1 MLRRIVF
8 MLAMLAATLG
18 TGPLVAAELEVQK
31 VSDDVYALVGAIS
44 QRDAENLGNNAT
56 FGLVVTKEGAVLI
69 DAGGSYKGAQQI
81 HRAIKSI
88 TDKPVKIVINTGGQD
103 HRWLGN
109 DYFRQQGARIIAS
122 KAAVADQKKRV
133 NDQLSTLDRLVGE
146 KGMAGTQPAYAD
158 ETFDTRHELTLGGT
172 QFQLLHPGMAHTP
185 GDTYVWLPEQKVVFS
200 GDIVYVERILSVSS
214 VSKSKSWVEAFEA
227 MATLQPEHVVPGH
240 GHATDLERARADT
253 YDYLVTLREG
263 AAALIENGMGLESVN
278 MINQSKFSYL
288 KFFDDLKGPNAH
300 AVYRE
305 MEWE

>member
-8 MLAMLAATLG
+8 ILAMLAATFG

-56 FGLVVTKEGAVLI
+56 FGLVVTKEAAVLI

-172 QFQLLHPGMAHTP
+172 QFQLHHPGMAHTP

-200 GDIVYVERILSVSS
+200 GDIVYVERMLSVSS
-214 VSKSKSWVEAFEA
+214 VSKSKSWVEAFKA
-227 MATLQPEHVVPGH
+227 MAALQPEHVVPGH

>member
-1 MLRRIVF
+1 MLRRVVF
-8 MLAMLAATLG
+8 MLAMLVATFG

-133 NDQLSTLDRLVGE
+133 NDQLSTLDRLVG
-146 KGMAGTQPAYAD
+146 KQGMEGTQPAYAD
-158 ETFDTRHELTLGGT
+158 EIFDTRHELTLGVT
-172 QFQLLHPGMAHTP
+172 QLQLHHPGMAHTP
-185 GDTYVWLPEQKVVFS
+185 GDSYVWLPEQKVVFS
-200 GDIVYVERILSVSS
+200 GDIVYVERMLSVSS

-227 MATLQPEHVVPGH
+227 MAALQPKHVVPGH

-253 YDYLVTLREG
+253 YDYLVTLRQG

>member
-8 MLAMLAATLG
+8 ILAMLAATFG

-44 QRDAENLGNNAT
+44 QRDAQNLGNNAT
-56 FGLVVTKEGAVLI
+56 FGLVVTKEAAVLI

-146 KGMAGTQPAYAD
+146 KGMTGTQPAYAD
-158 ETFDTRHELTLGGT
+158 ETFDNRHELTLGGT
-172 QFQLLHPGMAHTP
+172 QFQLHNPGMAHTP
-185 GDTYVWLPEQKVVFS
+185 GDTYVSLPEQKVVFS
-200 GDIVYVERILSVSS
+200 GDIVYVVRMLSVSS

-227 MATLQPEHVVPGH
+227 MAALQPEHVVPGH